1 MRLLTAQTTTS
12 YQAEWGYS
20 AAEQALCQ
28 DVIALA
34 GQTLSEEAGT
44 PVSRL
49 MSPSELSLQAKASVA
64 SLDDP

>member
-1 MRLLTAQTTTS
+1 MQSWLPAAQATTS

-34 GQTLSEEAGT
+34 GQTLTQEAGNPVWSLNSVRT
-44 PVSRL
+44 P
-49 MSPSELSLQAKASVA
+49 LSVRSTKC
-64 SLDDP
+64 